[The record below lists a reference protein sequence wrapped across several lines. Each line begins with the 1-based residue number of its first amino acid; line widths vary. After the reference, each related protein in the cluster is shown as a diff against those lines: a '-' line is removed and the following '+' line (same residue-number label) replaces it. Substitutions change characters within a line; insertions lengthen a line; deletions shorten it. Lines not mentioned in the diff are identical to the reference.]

1 MKKITALALVV
12 LGIGASSFAN
22 DKNNSIVLRIIS
34 NQDNSIHSL
43 VYYSDIKKPVSI
55 RIYDANHN
63 LIKRDLFKSNAF
75 LKSYNFS
82 KLKSGKYF
90 VTVSNGDSHVS
101 KSLSVNTVNT
111 IPDREL
117 DVNLEMISDSK
128 YKVIVKG
135 ADSNPIYLSIT
146 NDEGK
151 VVYSDIFYYSK
162 DFSRVYDLSN
172 VKAKKITFTVSKKYK
187 TITKSI

>member
-12 LGIGASSFAN
+12 LGVGASSFAN

-43 VYYSDIKKPVSI
+43 VYYSDIKTPVSI

-63 LIKRDLFKSNAF
+63 LIHKDLVESNAF
-75 LKSYNFS
+75 YKSYGFS
-82 KLKSGKYF
+82 NLKSGKYF
-90 VTVSNGDSHVS
+90 VKVSNGDSDVI
-101 KSLSVNTVNT
+101 KSLSVNT

-117 DVNLEMISDSK
+117 DVNLDMISDSK
-128 YKVIVKG
+128 YKLIVKG

-151 VVYSDIFYYSK
+151 VVYSDIFYYNK

-172 VKAKKITFTVSKKYK
+172 VKAKKFTFTVSKKDK
-187 TITKSI
+187 IITKSI